1 MTLSMSIKRHYAE
14 CDNAE
19 GIFAECRYTVLF

>member
-1 MTLSMSIKRHYAE
+1 MAHHCYAECHAQAHYAE

-19 GIFAECRYTVLF
+19 CGST